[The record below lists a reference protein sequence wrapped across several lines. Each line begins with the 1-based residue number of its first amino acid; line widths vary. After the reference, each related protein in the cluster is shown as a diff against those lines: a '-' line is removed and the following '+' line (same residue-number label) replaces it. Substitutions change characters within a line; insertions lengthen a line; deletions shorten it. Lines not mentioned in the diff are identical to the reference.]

1 VLDRPA
7 WRGINCIEPRTK
19 SVVSDYSRKDSVVS
33 SFAKL
38 LCGVAFLVLMLPG
51 CSGPTL
57 VWGKGQLR
65 YNEKP
70 LEMKGL
76 KEITV
81 KFIPLVKVDREFYYS
96 DIDKSDSTFKVGWQG
111 QGIPA
116 GKYKIAIEQKAS
128 GTESAAVKKMNK
140 MFSPENTQIV
150 RELKDETPINLELS
164 KPEG

>member
-1 VLDRPA
+1 
-7 WRGINCIEPRTK
+7 
-19 SVVSDYSRKDSVVS
+19 
-33 SFAKL
+33 
-38 LCGVAFLVLMLPG
+38 MLPG

-57 VWGKGQLR
+57 FWAKGQLR

-70 LEMKGL
+70 LEMKGI

-81 KFIPLVKVDREFYYS
+81 KFIPLVKVDRDFYYA
-96 DIDKSDSTFKVGWQG
+96 DIDKSDSTYKVGWQDK
-111 QGIPA
+111 GIPA
-116 GKYKIAIEQKAS
+116 GKYKVAIEQKAS